1 MYNASHEAV
10 VNSLPYNVVLVE
22 FDGLDDLRLVSNVVD
37 AAPNELAIGRE
48 VVVTWEE
55 GPKKQLLA
63 RFKLRKEK

>member
-1 MYNASHEAV
+1 

-55 GPKKQLLA
+55 GPQKQLLA